1 MGKHKGANVWST
13 VVSIVLHSFLNFK
26 LINNRIDKRQ
36 PVSQDAAPPQI
47 QFQAFNGQIY
57 GIEVL
62 DEGMSTKDATV
73 SKQMSIVDLAQA
85 GALSYD
91 PYRIFEDQIFQR
103 TYIRTAASEEGQGD
117 AADSQ

>member
-36 PVSQDAAPPQI
+36 PVLQDAAPPQI

-103 TYIRTAASEEGQGD
+103 TYIRTAASDEGQGD